1 MYNYFILSIKLTF
14 YMNMYVLYVFTKILI
29 HKYQII
35 FYYILNNGCGPL
47 NAINASK
54 QIIDQSEEKSLLT
67 NQ

>member
-1 MYNYFILSIKLTF
+1 
-14 YMNMYVLYVFTKILI
+14 MNMYILYVFTKILI
-29 HKYQII
+29 HKNIKFFII

-54 QIIDQSEEKSLLT
+54 HLINRSEEKSLLT